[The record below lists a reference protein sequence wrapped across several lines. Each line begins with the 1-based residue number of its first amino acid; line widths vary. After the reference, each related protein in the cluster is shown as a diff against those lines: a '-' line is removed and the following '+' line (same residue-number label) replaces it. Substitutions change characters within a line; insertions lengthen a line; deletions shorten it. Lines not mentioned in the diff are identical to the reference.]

1 MSGPLFPTLDHRFCF
16 TGHDKRAP
24 PTFAKSFSAG
34 PASEGPARQVRC
46 STFDNPFPFHRARQ
60 ACPSA
65 YRELERLIH
74 EEWKTHADGQ
84 TDQNGV
90 YHVRGFR
97 GRYLVRIGRGN
108 TWVVRTLAVDGNEPA
123 LLEVVWEMQN

>member
-1 MSGPLFPTLDHRFCF
+1 M
-16 TGHDKRAP
+16 
-24 PTFAKSFSAG
+24 AG
-34 PASEGPARQVRC
+34 ITWWNLADGTAVEGENEAQGALMTKELEPKL
-46 STFDNPFPFHRARQ
+46 
-60 ACPSA
+60 A

-123 LLEVVWEMQN
+123 LLEVVWETQN